1 MELFLAKY
9 DFWVAIVLLLM
20 GLHGIIVKRNLV
32 KKVVALAI
40 FQTSIML
47 FYVAVGVKTGA
58 AIPIIPLD
66 VAHGHGSINPDQFTN
81 PLPHVLMLTA
91 IVVGVGTVG
100 VALAL
105 IERLYEEYGTTEE
118 DVLIEALAEEE

>member
-1 MELFLAKY
+1 MDLLISKY
-9 DFWVAIVLLLM
+9 NYWVAILLLLM
-20 GLHGIIVKRNLV
+20 GLHGIIVKRNLI
-32 KKVVALAI
+32 KKVVALVI

-47 FYVAVGVKTGA
+47 FYVSIGVKEGA
-58 AIPIIPLD
+58 GIPIIPHDL
-66 VAHGHGSINPDQFTN
+66 AHGHGTLHVADFTN

-118 DVLIEALAEEE
+118 DRLLEELGEES